1 MHKTQVES
9 KLLGLLQK
17 DLDGVIALPSTSFP
31 AVGLES
37 YFWLQTTN
45 NKKTPTQ
52 KKIAMHPLDGHIS
65 RLTHDNVCSDG
76 RVAGAIHDWSVY
88 AVPDQT
94 EGWHGGTGQ
103 F

>member
-1 MHKTQVES
+1 
-9 KLLGLLQK
+9 
-17 DLDGVIALPSTSFP
+17 
-31 AVGLES
+31 
-37 YFWLQTTN
+37 
-45 NKKTPTQ
+45 
-52 KKIAMHPLDGHIS
+52 MHPLLVDGHIG

-76 RVAGAIHDWSVY
+76 RVAGAIHDWCVY